1 MRVLVDQG
9 KREEEGE
16 RNTTDENGEERGGA
30 REMEIGY
37 EMYWCFTSRKAVYS
51 CWSCSKLCVRIGEK
65 PTEGQ
70 RSR

>member
-9 KREEEGE
+9 KREEEE
-16 RNTTDENGEERGGA
+16 REILLMRMGRREEERE
-30 REMEIGY
+30 RWRLVMR
-37 EMYWCFTSRKAVYS
+37 MYWCFTSRKAVYS

>member
-1 MRVLVDQG
+1 MGGSNREIERDTDMEAWNLCEKLVREEDVLVDQG

-37 EMYWCFTSRKAVYS
+37 ENVLVFH
-51 CWSCSKLCVRIGEK
+51 
-65 PTEGQ
+65 
-70 RSR
+70 

>member
-16 RNTTDENGEERGGA
+16 RNTTDENGEERGGV

-37 EMYWCFTSRKAVYS
+37 ENVLVFH
-51 CWSCSKLCVRIGEK
+51 
-65 PTEGQ
+65 
-70 RSR
+70 